1 MLPSRS
7 LSLGFCH
14 PFHILFP
21 FPSIIFAPGS
31 TSSSPRTIRHKHHPP
46 SPPALTFT
54 MAHKPEDNEAAYWL
68 KVLRSDTFWLLG
80 VFLYLNNRFI
90 QTQIREVVKDR
101 PERRPT
107 TEAFRYTYEYVGLAR
122 LRHDIK
128 TRSMM
133 VVVSCLV
140 TPLLVLEGCCVYLLH
155 CKLVSLLFSLLSDDP
170 WKPYFLWT
178 IYLLLATA
186 LSTVGATVWT
196 FLAARLLKAQVSYIR
211 ELINLPIPP
220 NGSEAGKS
228 RSRSPAPW
236 QTHVPANI
244 PESALFGAFS
254 TATRPPRT
262 PEPTSSIL
270 PPSPKMAPLR
280 QQFSSTTVV
289 LVEADKHF
297 SAGSPPP
304 RPDGQNSGFWKAD
317 NIADQSAP
325 TTIPAAQVSNRASS
339 EYPEWWDS
347 AHGSSTTPNMSPP
360 VSPRLPVLTT
370 SSTPPTSDQQDSEDV
385 GVAANVENAPMET
398 PSIAVP
404 SRAFREPVS
413 TNTTQFPGQ
422 RTWGRSKSSDSGL
435 YGSRWR
441 TQGIRAGV

>member
-1 MLPSRS
+1 
-7 LSLGFCH
+7 
-14 PFHILFP
+14 
-21 FPSIIFAPGS
+21 
-31 TSSSPRTIRHKHHPP
+31 
-46 SPPALTFT
+46 
-54 MAHKPEDNEAAYWL
+54 MAHRPEDNEAAYWL
-68 KVLRSDTFWLLG
+68 KILRSDTFWALG

-101 PERRPT
+101 PGRRPT
-107 TEAFRYTYEYVGLAR
+107 TEAFSYTYEYVGLPR

-133 VVVSCLV
+133 IVVSCLA

-170 WKPYFLWT
+170 WKPYFLWI
-178 IYLLLATA
+178 IYLLLATT
-186 LSTVGATVWT
+186 LSTIGATVWT

-211 ELINLPIPP
+211 ALINLPIPP
-220 NGSEAGKS
+220 NGGEAGKS

-236 QTHVPANI
+236 QTHSPANT
-244 PESALFGAFS
+244 PESALFVAVS
-254 TATRPPRT
+254 TATCPPRT
-262 PEPTSSIL
+262 PEPTSSIFL
-270 PPSPKMAPLR
+270 PSPNMAPLR

-289 LVEADKHF
+289 LAEADKHF

-304 RPDGQNSGFWKAD
+304 RPDGQDSGFWKAD

-325 TTIPAAQVSNRASS
+325 TTIPIAQVSNRGSS

-347 AHGSSTTPNMSPP
+347 AHAWSTTPNMSPP
-360 VSPRLPVLTT
+360 VSPQLPVLTT
-370 SSTPPTSDQQDSEDV
+370 SSTPQTSDQQDSEDA
-385 GVAANVENAPMET
+385 GVAANVETAPMET

-413 TNTTQFPGQ
+413 TNTSRFPGQ
-422 RTWGRSKSSDSGL
+422 RTRGRSTSSDPDF
-435 YGSRWR
+435 YGSIWR
-441 TQGIRAGV
+441 T

>member
-1 MLPSRS
+1 
-7 LSLGFCH
+7 
-14 PFHILFP
+14 
-21 FPSIIFAPGS
+21 
-31 TSSSPRTIRHKHHPP
+31 
-46 SPPALTFT
+46 
-54 MAHKPEDNEAAYWL
+54 MAHRPEDNEAAYWL
-68 KVLRSDTFWLLG
+68 KILHSDTFWLLG

-101 PERRPT
+101 PGRRPT
-107 TEAFRYTYEYVGLAR
+107 TEAFKYTYEYVGLPR
-122 LRHDIK
+122 LRHNIK
-128 TRSMM
+128 TRFMM
-133 VVVSCLV
+133 IVVSCLV

-178 IYLLLATA
+178 TYLLLATA
-186 LSTVGATVWT
+186 LSTIGATVWT

-211 ELINLPIPP
+211 ALINLPIPP
-220 NGSEAGKS
+220 NGTNS
-228 RSRSPAPW
+228 
-236 QTHVPANI
+236 
-244 PESALFGAFS
+244 PESALSGAFS

-280 QQFSSTTVV
+280 QQFSSTTIV

-297 SAGSPPP
+297 PAGSPPP

-317 NIADQSAP
+317 YIANQSAP

-339 EYPEWWDS
+339 EYPEWWES
-347 AHGSSTTPNMSPP
+347 PYGSSTTPDMSPP

-370 SSTPPTSDQQDSEDV
+370 SSTPPTSDQQDSEDA
-385 GVAANVENAPMET
+385 GVAAHVENTPMESF
-398 PSIAVP
+398 SIAVP
-404 SRAFREPVS
+404 SRTFREPVS
-413 TNTTQFPGQ
+413 TNTTRFPDQ
-422 RTWGRSKSSDSGL
+422 RTRGRSTSSGPDF

-441 TQGIRAGV
+441 T